1 MNTVCTSKCS
11 QCTCHMAHRPATLQ
25 RHYVTKASL
34 LNNLLR
40 TKIIFRRN
48 KLFKVAIGVKIA
60 WITRKCMA
68 DSTDCQR
75 STFRQD
81 NCMFYMGRVSSFRSC
96 LFEKQPSHSGRCHL
110 QGVFRQTLGTHG
122 TSKFTHRLCKICKII
137 H

>member
-1 MNTVCTSKCS
+1 
-11 QCTCHMAHRPATLQ
+11 MAHRPATLQ

-40 TKIIFRRN
+40 TEIIFRRN

-75 STFRQD
+75 STFRQGY
-81 NCMFYMGRVSSFRSC
+81 CMFYIGACQFVSQLHVRKVTIAFWMVSFA
-96 LFEKQPSHSGRCHL
+96 KDI
-110 QGVFRQTLGTHG
+110 QTNVRYTQN
-122 TSKFTHRLCKICKII
+122 FKIRP
-137 H
+137 